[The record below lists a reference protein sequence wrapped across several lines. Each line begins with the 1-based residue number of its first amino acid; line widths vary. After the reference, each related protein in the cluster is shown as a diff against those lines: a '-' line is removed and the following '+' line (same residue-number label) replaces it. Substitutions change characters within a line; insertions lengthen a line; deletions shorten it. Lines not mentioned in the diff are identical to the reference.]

1 MGGVSYIFVGVVLK
15 IRRAHSAD
23 IHQKNPHI
31 NPGYAPE
38 LLPPK
43 KEISGTTRSCTSH
56 YVLSN
61 YKNVQG
67 APALTHPL
75 VLAHFLDHCVL
86 HSVSKD

>member
-15 IRRAHSAD
+15 NSPRA

-38 LLPPK
+38 LLPPI